1 MLNIFKYYTIYF
13 FLFFIYLIF
22 TYTYPI
28 LLHFTS
34 ELSVKIRSAMYKN
47 MQWGDKYKY
56 VMEKFGQITHLLYIT
71 YMLFTFYTYNKI
83 NL

>member
-1 MLNIFKYYTIYF
+1 
-13 FLFFIYLIF
+13 
-22 TYTYPI
+22 
-28 LLHFTS
+28 
-34 ELSVKIRSAMYKN
+34 MYKN